1 MLAVDYQCSGVT
13 MLVGAGV
20 VKTPRRGEGVRMST
34 EESAFRSTGSATAA
48 SGAPSDAADAS
59 VVWMFTS
66 PTAGAPMEQQGSVV
80 VVPGVGIVGDRYA
93 LGTGHWSAPRWPD
106 QQLTLFEVEVAEELG
121 CEPYEARRN
130 IVTRGVRLFGLI
142 GVRFRI
148 GGALL
153 AGVRACDPCS
163 YIGEVRV
170 RQHHAHLLL
179 DEACPVGV
187 HEVALGQHDDCV
199 AHLEQVEDLL
209 RGVELRAAVVERGE
223 ESRCA
228 QPFDHQAGARR
239 RDPKDVGD
247 DWCADHWPHQQFLH
261 ESAGVRGGVCSLE
274 AAPIFLM

>member
-66 PTAGAPMEQQGSVV
+66 PTAGAPMAQQGSVV

-163 YIGEVRV
+163 YIERLTGRPGLTK
-170 RQHHAHLLL
+170 QLTS
-179 DEACPVGV
+179 G
-187 HEVALGQHDDCV
+187 
-199 AHLEQVEDLL
+199 
-209 RGVELRAAVVERGE
+209 RGGLRARIIEGGMIRLGDRIEVVGLDD
-223 ESRCA
+223 S
-228 QPFDHQAGARR
+228 GAE
-239 RDPKDVGD
+239 PP
-247 DWCADHWPHQQFLH
+247 W
-261 ESAGVRGGVCSLE
+261 ESAQRDAGH
-274 AAPIFLM
+274 